1 VLFNPALT
9 SFVALQVY
17 QPLLNGFGLALTQ
30 RFVTLADNNR
40 KIVREAFH
48 ATLDDRLSA
57 AANAY
62 WDLVASRASLR
73 VAEQAVAAAQQ
84 QDDEDRQRVR
94 VGVMAP
100 IDVLSADAQQAS
112 TRAQLVTAQTQ
123 AEQQQLIVKTYM
135 SRMSD
140 PRFDAAAID
149 PTDPLPDPVDVDLP
163 PLSQSLVTALASRSA
178 IRQAELSLENQ
189 RIAEQYTRKNLLPT
203 FSVYAAVNL
212 YGLAPGTDPAVR
224 ELVQWAFPEY
234 SAGFTWSL
242 PLFNRAAQADD
253 VRARLSI
260 RETEAALQRTRSQIT
275 TQVQTA
281 TVSVTRDRAQVQAA
295 QHAVSVSRQVF
306 EAEQKKLR
314 YVISTPYRVTLA
326 QRDLIAAQLADL
338 QARVNYAKA
347 LVVHQ
352 IAVGDF
358 LERHGIVADDARRGR
373 LLSESREP

>member
-1 VLFNPALT
+1 MKHRLAATVLSLIAGGLATAALAAPNYSVTDHLKGAGDGNPARRQLLL
-9 SFVALQVY
+9 ANANAQQQQAQV
-17 QPLLNGFGLALTQ
+17 LTQ
-30 RFVTLADNNR
+30 ASQTVTS
-40 KIVREAFH
+40 V
-48 ATLDDRLSA
+48 S
-57 AANAY
+57 NAY
-62 WDLVASRASLR
+62 WDLVASRAYLR
-73 VAEQAVAAAQQ
+73 VAEQAVASAQQ

-140 PRFDAAAID
+140 PALDAAAIE
-149 PTDPLPDPVDVDLP
+149 PTDPLPDPADVDLP
-163 PLSQSLVTALASRSA
+163 PLSRSIVTALASRSS

-203 FSVYAAVNL
+203 FSVYAAVDL

-224 ELVQWAFPEY
+224 QLVQWAFPEY

-260 RETEAALQRTRSQIT
+260 QETEAALQRTRSQIA

-295 QHAVSVSRQVF
+295 ERAVSVSRQVF

-314 YVISTPYRVTLA
+314 YVISTPYRASTPARSSSSETLSA
-326 QRDLIAAQLADL
+326 VWPPMVGNRASGRSLAMICSTMAA
-338 QARVNYAKA
+338 V
-347 LVVHQ
+347 
-352 IAVGDF
+352 IG
-358 LERHGIVADDARRGR
+358 
-373 LLSESREP
+373 ST